1 MWSAGP
7 ARRLPAGGR
16 PQLLRP
22 GFFLTRGQKV
32 GLFGGSFDPAHDG
45 HAHVA
50 QTALRRLGLDKVIWL
65 VSPQNPLKPRSA
77 DLKRRMDSA
86 RRFAHGPSMI
96 VSDIESRLGSA
107 YTIDTLR
114 ALKARFPDVHFV
126 WIMGADNL
134 SSLHHWRGWTQIMYE
149 APVAV
154 IARPGSAI
162 KSRLAPAAVRFS
174 RYRLPSRQA
183 RLAPFTPVPAWL
195 YMHAPLNFSSS
206 SAIRAK
212 DKQWSP

>member
-1 MWSAGP
+1 M
-7 ARRLPAGGR
+7 
-16 PQLLRP
+16 LRP
-22 GFFLTRGQKV
+22 GFFLVRGQRI
-32 GLFGGSFDPAHDG
+32 GLFGGSFDPDHDG

-50 QTALRRLGLDKVIWL
+50 QTALRRLGLDRVIWL

-86 RRFAHGPSMI
+86 RWFAHGRSMI

-114 ALKARFPDVHFV
+114 ALKARFAGVHFV

-134 SSLHHWRGWTQIMYE
+134 SSLHRWRGWTQIMHE

-162 KSRLAPAAVRFS
+162 RSRLAPAAVRFAPYRRHS
-174 RYRLPSRQA
+174 REA
-183 RLAPFTPVPAWL
+183 RLLPLAPAPAWL
-195 YMHAPLNFSSS
+195 YMRVPLNFSAS

-212 DKQWSP
+212 DKHWGR